1 METPMD
7 RNPEPANG
15 RPTPPKDRNPEKPS
29 GSSGGSSSSLPGE
42 LPLAGPH
49 ADPALTNPE
58 ATPGAGTLTPAGG
71 HDEVDSTSG

>member
-29 GSSGGSSSSLPGE
+29 GSSGELPGE
-42 LPLAGPH
+42 LPPAGPH
-49 ADPALTNPE
+49 ADPALTNPH

>member
-1 METPMD
+1 MD

-29 GSSGGSSSSLPGE
+29 GSSGGSRAAGE

>member
-1 METPMD
+1 MD

-29 GSSGGSSSSLPGE
+29 SSPGE
-42 LPLAGPH
+42 LPPAGPH

-71 HDEVDSTSG
+71 DDAVDSTSG

>member
-1 METPMD
+1 MD

-29 GSSGGSSSSLPGE
+29 GSSSGLPGE

-49 ADPALTNPE
+49 ADPALTNPD

-71 HDEVDSTSG
+71 HDDDEVDSTSG

>member
-15 RPTPPKDRNPEKPS
+15 RPTPPKDRNPEKPADD
-29 GSSGGSSSSLPGE
+29 LP
-42 LPLAGPH
+42 PAGPH
-49 ADPALTNPE
+49 ADPALTNPD
-58 ATPGAGTLTPAGG
+58 ATPGAGRPAGG

>member
-15 RPTPPKDRNPEKPS
+15 RQTPPKDRNPEKPS
-29 GSSGGSSSSLPGE
+29 GSPGE
-42 LPLAGPH
+42 PPPAGPH
-49 ADPALTNPE
+49 ADPALTNPD
-58 ATPGAGTLTPAGG
+58 ATPGAGALTPAGG

>member
-7 RNPEPANG
+7 RSPEPANG

-29 GSSGGSSSSLPGE
+29 GSSGELPGE
-42 LPLAGPH
+42 LPPAGPH
-49 ADPALTNPE
+49 ADPALTNPD

>member
-29 GSSGGSSSSLPGE
+29 GSSGELPGE
-42 LPLAGPH
+42 LP
-49 ADPALTNPE
+49 
-58 ATPGAGTLTPAGG
+58 PAGRTRIPPSPTRTR
-71 HDEVDSTSG
+71 HPAPAR

>member
-1 METPMD
+1 MD

-29 GSSGGSSSSLPGE
+29 SSSGELSGE
-42 LPLAGPH
+42 LPPAGPH
-49 ADPALTNPE
+49 DDPALTNPE

>member
-1 METPMD
+1 MD

-29 GSSGGSSSSLPGE
+29 GASGEPPGE
-42 LPLAGPH
+42 LPPAGPH

>member
-1 METPMD
+1 MD

-29 GSSGGSSSSLPGE
+29 DLSGGSSSGLPGE
-42 LPLAGPH
+42 LPPAGPH
-49 ADPALTNPE
+49 ADPALTNPD
-58 ATPGAGTLTPAGG
+58 ATPGAGTLEPAGG

>member
-1 METPMD
+1 MD

-29 GSSGGSSSSLPGE
+29 GSSGGLSGE
-42 LPLAGPH
+42 LPPAGPH

-71 HDEVDSTSG
+71 HDEVDSPSD

>member
-1 METPMD
+1 MD

-29 GSSGGSSSSLPGE
+29 GSSGELTSE
-42 LPLAGPH
+42 LPPAGPH
-49 ADPALTNPE
+49 ADPALTNPD